1 MSRILVVEDSPNQLS
16 RIVATLYSA
25 GFEVSSAG
33 DWAECRAMLHGV
45 APDLILLDVN
55 LAGSQGG
62 DILALQLK
70 KHPTL
75 KASKV
80 VFHSASKGPDLQVM
94 VRRSGADGFIIKGQT
109 EQLFLAAVRSFLVPP
124 DKG

>member
-1 MSRILVVEDSPNQLS
+1 
-16 RIVATLYSA
+16 
-25 GFEVSSAG
+25 
-33 DWAECRAMLHGV
+33 MLHGI

-55 LAGSQGG
+55 LAGTQGG

-75 KASKV
+75 KAAKV

-109 EQLFLAAVRSFLVPP
+109 EQQFLSAVKSFLVPP